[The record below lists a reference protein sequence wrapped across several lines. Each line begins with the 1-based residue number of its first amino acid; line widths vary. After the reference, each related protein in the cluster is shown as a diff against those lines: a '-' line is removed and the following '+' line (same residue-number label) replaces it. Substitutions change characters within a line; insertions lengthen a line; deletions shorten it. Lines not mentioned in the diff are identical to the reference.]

1 MEEITRRVATNKMLM
16 MDDISKSIP
25 QTPVVRQEASIE
37 ERDTIQ
43 IASTAFQL
51 PGKQPPLPAPEKAV
65 VPSKALV
72 PSKKQLADIRMTKL
86 LQERCRQLCLS
97 IFFRNQTKIQSLG
110 LTSSIAGEGT
120 SFIAMMMANI
130 LSRDVSN
137 PITLLECNWE
147 HPGFHEHWGFSPT
160 PGLAEWLRGE
170 CTRSEICHQVAPTLT
185 VIPAGDG
192 RRDAVRSLQMMREKN
207 IPDVFLHADGI
218 LLMDLPPIVPT
229 AYGALA
235 ASLADA
241 LLLVV
246 HSGITTEPLVA
257 EAWTQL
263 KDVPVYGV
271 MLNQIDSCIPRWI
284 RQLF

>member
-1 MEEITRRVATNKMLM
+1 MEETTKIAAINKTFIL
-16 MDDISKSIP
+16 DTSASAP
-25 QTPVVRQEASIE
+25 ETPAVREEMSVD

-43 IASTAFQL
+43 IASAAFQL
-51 PGKQPPLPAPEKAV
+51 PVTPSPRPAPEKAV
-65 VPSKALV
+65 VPSKAMV
-72 PSKKQLADIRMTKL
+72 PSTKQLADLRMTKL

-120 SFIAMMMANI
+120 SFIAMMMANV
-130 LSRDVSN
+130 LSRDISN

-147 HPGFHEHWGFSPT
+147 HPGFHEYWGFSPT

-170 CTRSEICHQVAPTLT
+170 CARSEICHQVGSNLT

-207 IPDVFLHADGI
+207 IPDVFLHAGGV
-218 LLMDLPPIVPT
+218 LLMDLPPIVTT

-235 ASLADA
+235 ASLADT

-246 HSGITTEPLVA
+246 HGGVTTELLVA
-257 EAWTQL
+257 EACTQL
-263 KDVPVYGV
+263 KDIPMYGV
-271 MLNQIDSCIPRWI
+271 MLNQVDSCIPRWI